1 MSVTLAVVI
10 GCLYAFGVYLLL
22 ERALTRILIGL
33 ALLGHGSVLL
43 LLFSGGAPGSPPFT
57 GDDVDAVDLADPL
70 PQAMALTAIVIT
82 FGVLVFLLA
91 LSYRSWTL
99 TNDDEVEDDREDA
112 RLVGQDYVPHRVEI
126 DLDALERDLD
136 DR

>member
-10 GCLYAFGVYLLL
+10 GTLYAFGVYMLL

-43 LLFSGGAPGSPPFT
+43 LLFSGGPPGRPPFAGEDT
-57 GDDVDAVDLADPL
+57 QPGDIADPL

-99 TNDDEVEDDREDA
+99 TYDDEVEDDREDA
-112 RLVGQDYVPHRVEI
+112 RLVSGDHVPHRVETE
-126 DLDALERDLD
+126 LDALEQDLE

>member
-1 MSVTLAVVI
+1 MSVVLAVVI
-10 GCLYAFGVYLLL
+10 GSLYAVGVYLLL

-43 LLFSGGAPGSPPFT
+43 LLFSGGPPGRPPFADERAGGADT
-57 GDDVDAVDLADPL
+57 ADPL

-99 TNDDEVEDDREDA
+99 THDDEVEDDREDA
-112 RLVGQDYVPHRVEI
+112 RLVGQDHVPHRVETE
-126 DLDALERDLD
+126 LDALDRDLEG
-136 DR
+136 R

>member
-1 MSVTLAVVI
+1 MSVVLAAVI
-10 GCLYAFGVYLLL
+10 GSLYAIGVYLLL
-22 ERALTRILIGL
+22 ERSLTRILIGL

-43 LLFSGGAPGSPPFT
+43 LLFSGGPPGRPPFT
-57 GDDVDAVDLADPL
+57 DGEVDPVEVADPL

-99 TNDDEVEDDREDA
+99 TRDDEVEDDREDA
-112 RLVGQDYVPHRVEI
+112 RLIGQDHTPHRVETE
-126 DLDALERDLD
+126 LDTLERNLQ

>member
-1 MSVTLAVVI
+1 MSVTLAVVV
-10 GCLYAFGVYLLL
+10 GTLYAVGAYMIF

-43 LLFSGGAPGSPPFT
+43 LLFSGGPPGRPPFADE
-57 GDDVDAVDLADPL
+57 GVDAADVADPL

-99 TNDDEVEDDREDA
+99 TNDDDVEDDREDA
-112 RLVGQDYVPHRVEI
+112 RLLGDDRVVHQVEV
-126 DLDALERDLD
+126 DLEALGRDLE